1 MKYLILILSLPTQNA
16 AARMRIWRALKSC
29 GSAALR
35 DGVYALPDTG
45 GSFAVF
51 KSIQD
56 EAAAGDGTAYVFQAE
71 PPPDLE
77 LAGLF
82 SRAAEFAALSA
93 RIARLRRELAEDQ
106 KDRALKQARKLRKEL
121 ESLIAIDFFPEAPQQ
136 QVSHELADLDRSIA
150 RLGAPDEPAF
160 MQGSIAA
167 LNLGD
172 FQGRRWATR
181 QRPWADRLASAWLI
195 RRLIDPAAE
204 ILWLSAP
211 QDCPADALGFDFDG
225 AAFSH
230 VGDCV
235 TFEVLM
241 RSFALETPALQRL
254 AHIVHFLDI
263 GGVQPAEAAGVEG
276 VLQGLR
282 SAISDDDQ
290 LLLLASHVFDGLL
303 ANFQRE
309 SA

>member
-29 GSAALR
+29 GAAALR
-35 DGVYALPDTG
+35 DGVYALPDSG
-45 GSFAVF
+45 GSFAAF
-51 KSIQD
+51 KPIQD

-93 RIARLRRELAEDQ
+93 RITRLRRELAEDQ

-121 ESLIAIDFFPEAPQQ
+121 ENLIAIDFFPEAPQQ
-136 QVSHELADLDRSIA
+136 QVSHELAELDRSIA

-167 LNLGD
+167 LNLAD

-241 RSFALETPALQRL
+241 RSFALETPALKRL